1 MTINQYYCRKTSNF
15 GRILEKLIPNSRSYA
30 AITSCR
36 ASKFDFFSCSL
47 HCGYFFRSWMCF
59 RVSHICSKILINSLT
74 GTKCP
79 RRLYHSPIYLHLI
92 VIRRASAKLENSFVT
107 ANFASARAQLSKLE
121 RQRAILQ
128 NCGQIINKQ
137 QLFIFPNSLTIHQT
151 PPLHNTFYFSNTW
164 TKIQLRSDPVNMQP
178 DETKC
183 YPQRPITTLWPA
195 ACKMLSTSSGSPP
208 LNSGTLSLHMERNCR
223 IRRGAAGYWNVTLAT
238 TRRQALSWEPRSKLG
253 HENRR
258 ALEPENSAESEH
270 YSLSLTPVIP
280 VRLFFARMKSNPAH
294 ARIIQ

>member
-1 MTINQYYCRKTSNF
+1 MLGRSVHAGCIIRPYTCTSSCDTTSERKA
-15 GRILEKLIPNSRSYA
+15 RKLVCHSQFCERS
-30 AITSCR
+30 
-36 ASKFDFFSCSL
+36 
-47 HCGYFFRSWMCF
+47 
-59 RVSHICSKILINSLT
+59 
-74 GTKCP
+74 
-79 RRLYHSPIYLHLI
+79 SPA
-92 VIRRASAKLENSFVT
+92 VK
-107 ANFASARAQLSKLE
+107 ARAPTSSTTKLW
-121 RQRAILQ
+121 
-128 NCGQIINKQ
+128 Q

-238 TRRQALSWEPRSKLG
+238 TRRQALSCWSQANIRRRTGKMWWLIEICINWVVHWSFDG
-253 HENRR
+253 YHEW
-258 ALEPENSAESEH
+258 SGD
-270 YSLSLTPVIP
+270 
-280 VRLFFARMKSNPAH
+280 
-294 ARIIQ
+294 

>member
-1 MTINQYYCRKTSNF
+1 MTRVTQLIHDAGKYLLISVYPLPTHPTHNF
-15 GRILEKLIPNSRSYA
+15 THNNGGNLETLPGWPKKLQHNRPARSA
-30 AITSCR
+30 
-36 ASKFDFFSCSL
+36 
-47 HCGYFFRSWMCF
+47 GQQ
-59 RVSHICSKILINSLT
+59 
-74 GTKCP
+74 
-79 RRLYHSPIYLHLI
+79 
-92 VIRRASAKLENSFVT
+92 RASAKLENSFVT
-107 ANFASARAQLSKLE
+107 ANFASAWAQLSKLE
-121 RQRAILQ
+121 RQRALLQ

-151 PPLHNTFYFSNTW
+151 PPLLNTFYFSNTW

-238 TRRQALSWEPRSKLG
+238 TRRQALSCCSQANIRRRTGKMWWLIEICINWVVHWSFDG
-253 HENRR
+253 YHEW
-258 ALEPENSAESEH
+258 SGD
-270 YSLSLTPVIP
+270 
-280 VRLFFARMKSNPAH
+280 
-294 ARIIQ
+294 

>member
-1 MTINQYYCRKTSNF
+1 M
-15 GRILEKLIPNSRSYA
+15 
-30 AITSCR
+30 
-36 ASKFDFFSCSL
+36 
-47 HCGYFFRSWMCF
+47 
-59 RVSHICSKILINSLT
+59 
-74 GTKCP
+74 
-79 RRLYHSPIYLHLI
+79 
-92 VIRRASAKLENSFVT
+92 IRRASAKLENSFVT

-121 RQRAILQ
+121 RQRALLQ

-238 TRRQALSWEPRSKLG
+238 TRRQALSCCSQANIG
-253 HENRR
+253 RR
-258 ALEPENSAESEH
+258 
-270 YSLSLTPVIP
+270 TGK
-280 VRLFFARMKSNPAH
+280 M
-294 ARIIQ
+294 

>member
-1 MTINQYYCRKTSNF
+1 MKTRTHIMTINQYYCRKTSNF
-15 GRILEKLIPNSRSYA
+15 GRILEKLIPNSRSYT

-47 HCGYFFRSWMCF
+47 HCGYFFQVVNVLPCF
-59 RVSHICSKILINSLT
+59 S
-74 GTKCP
+74 
-79 RRLYHSPIYLHLI
+79 YLF
-92 VIRRASAKLENSFVT
+92 ENT
-107 ANFASARAQLSKLE
+107 QNI
-121 RQRAILQ
+121 RQRALLQ

-238 TRRQALSWEPRSKLG
+238 TRRQALSWCSQANIRRRTGKTWWLIEICINWVVHWSFDG
-253 HENRR
+253 YHEW
-258 ALEPENSAESEH
+258 SGD
-270 YSLSLTPVIP
+270 
-280 VRLFFARMKSNPAH
+280 
-294 ARIIQ
+294 

>member
-1 MTINQYYCRKTSNF
+1 MSTPAVSF
-15 GRILEKLIPNSRSYA
+15 AHILAPHY
-30 AITSCR
+30 
-36 ASKFDFFSCSL
+36 
-47 HCGYFFRSWMCF
+47 
-59 RVSHICSKILINSLT
+59 
-74 GTKCP
+74 
-79 RRLYHSPIYLHLI
+79 I

-121 RQRAILQ
+121 RQRALLQ

-178 DETKC
+178 DKTKC

-238 TRRQALSWEPRSKLG
+238 TG

-280 VRLFFARMKSNPAH
+280 VRLFFAQMKSNPAH